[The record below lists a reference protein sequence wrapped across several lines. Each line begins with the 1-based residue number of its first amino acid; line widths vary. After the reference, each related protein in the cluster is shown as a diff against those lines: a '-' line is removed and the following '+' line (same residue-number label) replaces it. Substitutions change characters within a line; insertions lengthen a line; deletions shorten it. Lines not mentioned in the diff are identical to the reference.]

1 MINLAT
7 IQSNSI
13 NYMQIELEYG
23 SRNEYR
29 QKDGYRI
36 LVEHPPPSED
46 NSNVNTALVG
56 HGLHL
61 KVAPFCTTDLIRHMP
76 PKHPAVKGLSQSVH
90 HNSGEDYGF
99 ASFLTLDGFIDE
111 LLASD

>member
-23 SRNEYR
+23 SRSEYSH
-29 QKDGYRI
+29 KDGYRI
-36 LVEHPPPSED
+36 LVDHASD
-46 NSNVNTALVG
+46 NSSMVSSQ
-56 HGLHL
+56 GLHL

-76 PKHPAVKGLSQSVH
+76 PKHPAVNGLSQNVH
-90 HNSGEDYGF
+90 HNGDGD
-99 ASFLTLDGFIDE
+99 ASFYLTLDGFIDE
-111 LLASD
+111 LLGSE